1 MKYKVRDNFVVKVG
15 RDVFKGGEVV
25 ELNEQQAADY
35 ANIIELAEHAAEK
48 HAHKPRAKKAE
59 AHTDAA

>member
-1 MKYKVRDNFVVKVG
+1 MKFKVRDDYVVRLG

-35 ANIIELAEHAAEK
+35 ANIIEPAEAAEK
-48 HAHKPRAKKAE
+48 PARKAKAE
-59 AHTDAA
+59 KAE

>member
-1 MKYKVRDNFVVKVG
+1 MKFKVRDDYVVKLG

-35 ANIIELAEHAAEK
+35 ANIIEPAETVAEK
-48 HAHKPRAKKAE
+48 PARKAKADKAE
-59 AHTDAA
+59 